1 MLGGGAISVI
11 YSSQVSL
18 QVHYCKRDEVHV
30 THRCRSRQIFGGW
43 RIFARIFQIT
53 LYGVLARQ
61 VDWRAVFPNEKHE
74 FSAGW
79 QLFFC
84 ESSVFIMSAMPRV
97 PMLYTRQCNMFWA
110 IVSLTAKVCY
120 WIVNVFNFSD
130 FLSISQYLDQCSS
143 TFLSSWNPWYTF
155 AFFVEPPS
163 TKIKKTW
170 ITCQKIKYFVVK
182 HSTNQHLLK
191 ILKSKK
197 FNDSIDCSCISGM
210 YLLHSE
216 FGKKKNMLF
225 CFIWLD

>member
-1 MLGGGAISVI
+1 MECWHARWTGG
-11 YSSQVSL
+11 L
-18 QVHYCKRDEVHV
+18 CFLMKNMN
-30 THRCRSRQIFGGW
+30 
-43 RIFARIFQIT
+43 FQQAGSCSFVN
-53 LYGVLARQ
+53 L
-61 VDWRAVFPNEKHE
+61 VFL
-74 FSAGW
+74 SW
-79 QLFFC
+79 
-84 ESSVFIMSAMPRV
+84 V